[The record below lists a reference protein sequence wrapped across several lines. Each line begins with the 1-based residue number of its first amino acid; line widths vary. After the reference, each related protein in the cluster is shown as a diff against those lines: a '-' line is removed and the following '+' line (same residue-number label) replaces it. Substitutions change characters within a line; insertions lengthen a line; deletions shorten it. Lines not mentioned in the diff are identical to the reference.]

1 MSGKK
6 YIAIILLL
14 SCIAVAGS
22 TYAEVVLP
30 KILGNNMVLQRN
42 KPVPVWGTAVAGE
55 AITVKFGNQ
64 TKKATADA
72 TGNWQIILDPM
83 PASATPQVLEIKG
96 TNTIKLENVLVGEV
110 WLCSGQSNMSYEMR
124 KNSKVR
130 RPDTSTVNS
139 PIDELDRA
147 QNPQIRIFL
156 TTQKNLRKPDST
168 HAGWDIAEGTAL
180 RDFSAAGYFF
190 AKNLNHDLKVP
201 VGIICSAISG
211 SRIEPWMPREA
222 FDEIPYFKDTNYKID
237 GDPGK
242 LYVNMI
248 APVAPYALRGFLW
261 YQGESG
267 SYLAETISYTYK
279 MEALI
284 HWWRKLWNNK
294 DLPFYYVQIA
304 PFYYSRAKSSSNVP
318 FTIYTEPELREAQ
331 TMALKIPHTGM
342 IVTTDLN
349 DSLTNIHPAFKWVV
363 GQRLELQALGNTYD
377 KKVVFSGPMYD
388 KMKIKGDKIILDF
401 KYTGN
406 GLVSHDGKPL
416 SYFTI
421 AGNDGKFVDA
431 TAIIKGDKVE
441 VSSPEVSS
449 PVAVRFGWTEVA
461 EPNFYNKDGLPA
473 VPFRTDNPLKF
484 TLTAN

>member
-1 MSGKK
+1 MLKRISL
-6 YIAIILLL
+6 I
-14 SCIAVAGS
+14 GS
-22 TYAEVVLP
+22 YLVCLFFAHGAKAEVVLP
-30 KILGNNMVLQRN
+30 KILANNMVLQRD
-42 KPVPVWGTAVAGE
+42 KPVAIWGTASLGE
-55 AITVKFGNQ
+55 IVTIKFANQ
-64 TKKATADA
+64 TKKSTADA
-72 TGNWQIILDPM
+72 NGNWSITLDAM
-83 PASATPQVLEIKG
+83 SANAASQEMVIGG
-96 TNTIKLENVLVGEV
+96 TNTIKLENILVGEV

-130 RPDTSTVNS
+130 RPDTTTVNT

-147 QNPQIRIFL
+147 HNPQIRLFL
-156 TTQKNLRKPDST
+156 VTQKNLRRPDST
-168 HAGWDIAEGTAL
+168 HSGWDIAEGTAL

-211 SRIEPWMPREA
+211 SRIEPWMPEEA
-222 FDEIPYFKDTNYKID
+222 FNAVPYFKDNNVKID

-242 LYVNMI
+242 LYINMI
-248 APVAPYALRGFLW
+248 QPVAPYTLRGFLW

-267 SYLAETISYTYK
+267 AYLAETIGYTYK

-284 HWWRKLWNNK
+284 NWWRKLWGDK
-294 DLPFYYVQIA
+294 ALPFYYVQIA
-304 PFYYSRAKSSSNVP
+304 PFYYSRAKGNVP

-331 TMALKIPHTGM
+331 TMVLKIPHTGM

-349 DSLTNIHPAFKWVV
+349 DSLTNIHPAFKWIV
-363 GQRLELQALGNTYD
+363 GQRLELQALANTYG

-388 KMKIKGDKIILDF
+388 NMHIDGNKVILSF
-401 KYTGN
+401 KYVDG

-416 SYFTI
+416 DYFTI
-421 AGNDGKFVDA
+421 AGADGKFVNA
-431 TAIIKGDKVE
+431 NAIIKGDKVV
-441 VSSPEVSS
+441 VSSPGVRS

-461 EPNFYNKDGLPA
+461 EPNFYNKSGLPA

-484 TLTAN
+484 TYTDN

>member
-1 MSGKK
+1 MPAKK
-6 YIAIILLL
+6 YIILILLISISIL
-14 SCIAVAGS
+14 DNA
-22 TYAEVVLP
+22 YAEVILP
-30 KILGNNMVLQRN
+30 KVLGNNMVLQRD
-42 KPVPVWGTAVAGE
+42 KSVPIWGTASAGE
-55 AITVKFGNQ
+55 AITVKFSDQ
-64 TKKATADA
+64 TKKTTADA
-72 TGNWQIILDPM
+72 AGNWQIMLDPM
-83 PASATPQVLEIKG
+83 AASATPRILEING
-96 TNTIKLENVLVGEV
+96 TNTIKLNNILVGEV

-147 QNPQIRIFL
+147 HNPQIRIFL
-156 TTQKNLRKPDST
+156 VTQKNLRKSDST
-168 HAGWDIAEGTAL
+168 HSGWDIAEGTAL
-180 RDFSAAGYFF
+180 RDFSAVGYFY
-190 AKNLNHDLKVP
+190 AKNLNHDLHVP

-222 FDEIPYFKDTNYKID
+222 FDEIPYFKANDVKID

-261 YQGESG
+261 YQGES
-267 SYLAETISYTYK
+267 SCYLGEKINYTYK

-284 HWWRKLWNNK
+284 NWWRKIWVDK
-294 DLPFYYVQIA
+294 TLPFYYVQIA
-304 PFYYSRAKSSSNVP
+304 PFYYSRAKSNVQY
-318 FTIYTEPELREAQ
+318 TIYTEPELREAQ
-331 TMALKIPHTGM
+331 TMALHIQHTGM

-363 GQRLELQALGNTYD
+363 GRRLELQALANTYD
-377 KKVVFSGPMYD
+377 KKVAFSGPMYD
-388 KMKIKGDKIILDF
+388 KMRVKGDKIILDF
-401 KYTGN
+401 KYIGS

-416 SYFTI
+416 NYFTI
-421 AGNDGKFVDA
+421 AGSDGNFVNA
-431 TAIIKGDKVE
+431 TAVIKGNKIV
-441 VSSPEVSS
+441 VSSPSVPS
-449 PVAVRFGWTEVA
+449 PIAVRFAWTEVA